1 MVIYAYSIKKTL
13 LEVYKTDE
21 ENFVPYTPLSGDSEE
36 EETSTTDEETTEDT
50 TTAEDEDEDALTDG
64 FSLHQGEILETYYYN
79 KFTNVDYDSD
89 YEDIS
94 DSGSIS
100 IPEQVDLSRFY
111 KGVRLAFQTYYEEY
125 GKVLNFDGIPIFV
138 GFITEETFNEDGME
152 LKLSGMT
159 KLLEQKYEFNFTQMK
174 ISEILTEMIKTA
186 GLKPAVDPTGLDDKV
201 IDYTNVSSDGDD
213 DSGVDNSNLPADA
226 CKFAKQL
233 TKGKSGDRA
242 KAQAIYDWI
251 WDNCPYNSY
260 LNSRFTEQ
268 NVYQAAKEHIGEKTF
283 NCCDHAHLSVV
294 LLRCVGIKANYV
306 HGPWHVWAVAYLD
319 GSKVQ
324 FDALGTQSKWS
335 MGNVW
340 HGLSGTEMESINF

>member
-1 MVIYAYSIKKTL
+1 MVIRDYSIKKTL

-21 ENFVPYTPLSGDSEE
+21 ENFVPYTPLSGDEE
-36 EETSTTDEETTEDT
+36 EETEETEETTEEEEEDT
-50 TTAEDEDEDALTDG
+50 TEEEEDTLTDG

-79 KFTNVDYDSD
+79 HFTNVDYDSD

-94 DSGSIS
+94 ESGSLS

-111 KGVRLAFQTYYEEY
+111 KGVRLAFNTEYEPQ
-125 GKVLNFDGIPIFV
+125 GRVLNWDGLPVFI
-138 GFITEETFNEDGME
+138 GFIIEETFNEDGME
-152 LKLSGMT
+152 LKLTGMT

-174 ISEILTEMIKTA
+174 ISEILVEMIKTA
-186 GLKPAVDPTGLDDKV
+186 GLKPEVDPTGLDDKV
-201 IDYTNVSSDGDD
+201 IDYSNVSSDGDDD

-251 WDNCPYNSY
+251 WANCPYNGY
-260 LNSRFTEQ
+260 QNSHYNEQ

-306 HGPWHVWAVAYLD
+306 HGPNHVWAVAYLD